1 MYILYIIYFIIYI
14 IIIIL
19 IIIIMIIIIICI
31 LLYVIDILSD
41 IYIYELCYR
50 YTILLYD
57 IYILS
62 YSHSLYFQESQG
74 FQSTLP
80 PAHLPLGGTLP
91 LEGHGC
97 WMFTKDGCVGNVF
110 AWKKCQITRSGRIQH
125 MEIYENIQK
134 HIEIYEIYGNIWKQY
149 VQS

>member
-1 MYILYIIYFIIYI
+1 MN
-14 IIIIL
+14 
-19 IIIIMIIIIICI
+19 
-31 LLYVIDILSD
+31 YVIDIL
-41 IYIYELCYR
+41 YYYM
-50 YTILLYD
+50 